1 MMYKLFSS
9 LEEILNFTSVM
20 VPSFDGKYGIIDAN
34 GTWNGEIGRLDQH
47 KIDFSI
53 MDLTVL
59 YDRAQV
65 ESVLKLTLDCKL

>member
-53 MDLTVL
+53 NGLTVL
-59 YDRAQV
+59 HDRAQV
-65 ESVLKLTLDCKL
+65 

>member
-1 MMYKLFSS
+1 MYKLFSS